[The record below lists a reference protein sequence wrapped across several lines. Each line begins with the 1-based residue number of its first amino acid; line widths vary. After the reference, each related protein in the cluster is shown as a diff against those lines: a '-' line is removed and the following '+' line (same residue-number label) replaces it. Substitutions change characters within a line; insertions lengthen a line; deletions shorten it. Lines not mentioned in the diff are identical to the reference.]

1 MVTKKNLLTVQ
12 INKICYSPEFN
23 KYYCNKYKFAP
34 SGMTL
39 DIWEKDDGKFN
50 SALVAKKYG
59 YNSSTTGYSEYEDLS
74 DYTINPYDFTDE
86 QYEYVLKYFKDNYP
100 DIYNNLN

>member
-1 MVTKKNLLTVQ
+1 MITQKDLLTVQ

-39 DIWEKDDGKFN
+39 DIWEGDNGKFN
-50 SALVAKKYG
+50 SALVAKQYG
-59 YNSSTTGYSEYEDLS
+59 YNSFTTGYSEYEDLS

-86 QYEYVLKYFKDNYP
+86 QYEYVLKYFKDNHP
-100 DIYNNLN
+100 EIYKYLN